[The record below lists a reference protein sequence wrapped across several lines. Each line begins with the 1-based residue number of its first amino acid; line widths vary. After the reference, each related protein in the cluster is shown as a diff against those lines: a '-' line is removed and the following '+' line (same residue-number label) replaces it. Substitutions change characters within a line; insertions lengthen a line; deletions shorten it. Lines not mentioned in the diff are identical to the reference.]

1 MSEADPQIPVEPV
14 DETET
19 VVETEAPAP
28 KRNKRRLL
36 LMLRCSKLLLRS
48 LPSPIAWHIPD
59 RPLT

>member
-36 LMLRCSKLLLRS
+36 LMLSVPLL
-48 LPSPIAWHIPD
+48 P
-59 RPLT
+59 RP